1 MSVLPDIRRPAT
13 RRVNAPPLP
22 AATDTKLLLSTA
34 TAYLC
39 RASTDGTTMAA
50 SEPPQGQGSDMA
62 PHFPA
67 SCQDLLDLQHGV
79 IARWQAAEAG
89 LDTQAIDAKL
99 RQGRWQPFYR
109 GVYATFTGKPTRI
122 SVLWAA
128 VLRGGPGA
136 ILSHHSA
143 AELDGLAD
151 RPGPACHVMISSARR
166 LTAFQSGRIEQTP
179 RIVVHYSARIG
190 NACHPTRLPPRT
202 RIEET
207 TVDLSQAAASLD
219 DALSWLIRACSRRLT
234 TAELLLSTMETRS
247 RLRWRTEL
255 TDAVGDVGNGAHSI
269 LEWRYIRDVEQA
281 HGLPRATRQAKSDA
295 GRRTRY
301 LDNRYPEFAVAVE
314 LDGQAAHPAEARWR
328 DIHRDN
334 ASASVGIVT
343 LRYGWADV
351 TENPCRVA
359 AEVAQVL
366 QLHGWTGR
374 LRACGPHCV
383 AGP

>member
-1 MSVLPDIRRPAT
+1 
-13 RRVNAPPLP
+13 
-22 AATDTKLLLSTA
+22 
-34 TAYLC
+34 
-39 RASTDGTTMAA
+39 MAA

-109 GVYATFTGKPTRI
+109 GVYATFTGKPARI

>member
-1 MSVLPDIRRPAT
+1 MALHLPSP
-13 RRVNAPPLP
+13 
-22 AATDTKLLLSTA
+22 
-34 TAYLC
+34 
-39 RASTDGTTMAA
+39 
-50 SEPPQGQGSDMA
+50 
-62 PHFPA
+62 
-67 SCQDLLDLQHGV
+67 CQDLLDLQHGV

-109 GVYATFTGKPTRI
+109 GVYATFTGKPARI